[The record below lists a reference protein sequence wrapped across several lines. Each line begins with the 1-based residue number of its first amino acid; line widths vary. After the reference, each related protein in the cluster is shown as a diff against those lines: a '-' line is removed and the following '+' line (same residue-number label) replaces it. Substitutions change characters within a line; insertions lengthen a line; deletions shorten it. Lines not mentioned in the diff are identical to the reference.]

1 MSFFG
6 KFGTPIVYCNLH
18 RLERVI
24 NLKRCGGLKMKNM
37 INDITTESAWKKAS
51 QFIQDKYGKKIEFRT
66 LTTTSGDVSVEE
78 RVSYFSKG
86 DDLVVPLK
94 YKQTDLGQVIVCR
107 GATLAFEQQLETVD
121 LIQFLIE
128 PQVYNRMLKLQINA
142 YDANTTDTQEETNV
156 INLFATPS
164 QEEVEEMDEETSE
177 EEGRRRLVSKFIH
190 IRAKSSMARH
200 KVAYKIHEMTG
211 TIVFLRLQ
219 DLTDGKTKV
228 NHEMDLSDTAIY
240 VDNLTEL
247 NKNQLDLLERMA
259 RQNQKGNC
267 VIIVGSS
274 LDEDQIH
281 HLDCSQAMKND
292 LIALSYDADRVPVS
306 QQASEEILDLLFF
319 NDDAMIS

>member
-1 MSFFG
+1 
-6 KFGTPIVYCNLH
+6 
-18 RLERVI
+18 
-24 NLKRCGGLKMKNM
+24 MKNM
-37 INDITTESAWKKAS
+37 INDITTESAWKKTS
-51 QFIQDKYGKKIEFRT
+51 QFIQEKYGKKIEFRT
-66 LTTTSGDVSVEE
+66 MSATSGDVESAESE

-107 GATLAFEQQLETVD
+107 GATLNFEQQLETVD

-142 YDANTTDTQEETNV
+142 YDANTTDTEEETNV
-156 INLFATPS
+156 INLFSTS
-164 QEEVEEMDEETSE
+164 KEDVEQMDEDTSE

-190 IRAKSSMARH
+190 VRAKSSMARH

-228 NHEMDLSDTAIY
+228 DHDMDLSDTAIY

-247 NKNQLDLLERMA
+247 NENQLDLLERMA
-259 RQNQKGNC
+259 RQTLKGNS

-274 LDEDQIH
+274 LSEDEIH

-292 LIALSYDADRVPVS
+292 LLALSYDADRVPVS

-319 NDDAMIS
+319 NDGDMIS

>member
-1 MSFFG
+1 
-6 KFGTPIVYCNLH
+6 
-18 RLERVI
+18 
-24 NLKRCGGLKMKNM
+24 MKNM
-37 INDITTESAWKKAS
+37 INDLTTESAWKKTS
-51 QFIQDKYGKKIEFRT
+51 QFIQEKYGKKIEFRT
-66 LTTTSGDVSVEE
+66 MSATSGDVESAESE
-78 RVSYFSKG
+78 RVSYFSQG

-128 PQVYNRMLKLQINA
+128 PQAYNRMLKLEINA
-142 YDANTTDTQEETNV
+142 YSANTTDTEEETTNV
-156 INLFATPS
+156 INLFSNPAA
-164 QEEVEEMDEETSE
+164 EEIDEEESQ

-190 IRAKSSMARH
+190 IRAKSSLARH

-228 NHEMDLSDTAIY
+228 EHDMDLSDTAIY

-247 NKNQLDLLERMA
+247 NENQLDLLERMA
-259 RQNQKGNC
+259 RQNLKGNS

-274 LDEDQIH
+274 LSEDEIH
-281 HLDCSQAMKND
+281 HLDCSQTMKND
-292 LIALSYDADRVPVS
+292 LLALSYDADRVPVS

-319 NDDAMIS
+319 NDDDMIS

>member
-1 MSFFG
+1 
-6 KFGTPIVYCNLH
+6 
-18 RLERVI
+18 
-24 NLKRCGGLKMKNM
+24 MKNM

-66 LTTTSGDVSVEE
+66 LTATSGDAAETE

-156 INLFATPS
+156 INLFSTS
-164 QEEVEEMDEETSE
+164 NQEVEEMDEETSE
-177 EEGRRRLVSKFIH
+177 EEGSRRLVSKFIH

-219 DLTDGKTKV
+219 DLTDGKTPV
-228 NHEMDLSDTAIY
+228 THEMDLSDTAIY
-240 VDNLTEL
+240 VDNLTDL
-247 NKNQLDLLERMA
+247 NENQLDLLERMA
-259 RQNQKGNC
+259 RQNLKGNC
-267 VIIVGSS
+267 VIIVGSD

-292 LIALSYDADRVPVS
+292 LLALSYDADRVPVS

>member
-1 MSFFG
+1 
-6 KFGTPIVYCNLH
+6 
-18 RLERVI
+18 
-24 NLKRCGGLKMKNM
+24 MKNM
-37 INDITTESAWKKAS
+37 INDITTESAWKKTS
-51 QFIQDKYGKKIEFRT
+51 QFIQEKYGKKIEFRT
-66 LTTTSGDVSVEE
+66 MSATSGDVESAESE

-142 YDANTTDTQEETNV
+142 YDANTTDTEEETNV
-156 INLFATPS
+156 INLFSTS
-164 QEEVEEMDEETSE
+164 KEDVEQMDEDTSE

-190 IRAKSSMARH
+190 VRAKSSMARH

-228 NHEMDLSDTAIY
+228 DHDMDLSDTAIY

-247 NKNQLDLLERMA
+247 NENQLDLLERMA
-259 RQNQKGNC
+259 RQSLKGNS

-274 LDEDQIH
+274 LSEDEIR

-292 LIALSYDADRVPVS
+292 LVALSYDADRVPVS

-319 NDDAMIS
+319 NDGDMIS